1 MPTITR
7 APRAPRLRAFL
18 RSSLVLPALLF
29 VSSALAQVNLSASY
43 SGDTVTFTGDHNIR
57 YLADYATNTLVL
69 PGSVLTDKQTPFPAG
84 YRVILEQEGVK
95 VEVGQPFRVTLSSSE
110 RVLTLVR
117 GETLGSVP
125 EQIAGDARAPVMY
138 RLANAEPSQVASH
151 LKSLYD
157 LPVEVDTRQR
167 ALLVMVNP
175 QDRVLVDELVAA
187 LDEARPQVM
196 FEAEI
201 VEINQSVTQSLG
213 INYDSI
219 FSFTLAEG
227 EVPSVFGTGPFSR
240 NGLSLTLG
248 LNLLKT
254 NGAAKTLARPRVTT
268 LDGVQANINAT
279 QSFPVVVE
287 SSNGQESVQN
297 ITTGIQLSMT
307 PKISPDGQV
316 EAELNI
322 SVSTPTGITSQKVP
336 TFSSREASTTVRVA
350 NGEPIAIGGLYEKRT
365 LKGVSK
371 VPILGDIPIL
381 GALFTSTSTEERE
394 TDLVIVVTP
403 RIVDMPNLQTVRPGA
418 APVVAS
424 VPEGEETQEVDIE
437 TSTSLAAPLAPVAEE
452 GELQ

>member
-1 MPTITR
+1 MPR
-7 APRAPRLRAFL
+7 SSLLRFRRSL
-18 RSSLVLPALLF
+18 RSSLYLLTLLF
-29 VSSALAQVNLSASY
+29 AATTFAQVNLSATY
-43 SGDTVTFTGDHNIR
+43 SGDVVTFVGDHNIR

-69 PGSVLTDKQTPFPAG
+69 PGSVLSDKETKFPAG
-84 YRVILEQEGVK
+84 YAVTLEDDQVR
-95 VEVGQPFRVTLSSSE
+95 VEVGQPFRVTLSSNE

-117 GETLGSVP
+117 GETLGAVP
-125 EQIAGDARAPVMY
+125 ERIAGDDRAPVMY

-151 LKSLYD
+151 LRSLYD
-157 LPVEVDTRQR
+157 LPVEVDQRQR
-167 ALLVMVNP
+167 ALLVRVNP
-175 QDRVLVDELVAA
+175 QDRTLVDEIVTA

-201 VEINQSVTQSLG
+201 VEVNQSVTQSLG
-213 INYDSI
+213 INYDSL
-219 FSFTLAEG
+219 FSFTLTEG
-227 EVPSVFGTGPFSR
+227 EVPSVFGAGPFSR
-240 NGLSLTLG
+240 NGMSLTLG

-254 NGAAKTLARPRVTT
+254 NGAANVLARPRVTT
-268 LDGVQANINAT
+268 LDGVQAQINAT
-279 QSFPVVVE
+279 QSFPVVVS

-316 EAELNI
+316 EAELSI

-403 RIVDMPNLQTVRPGA
+403 RIVDMPNVRA
-418 APVVAS
+418 VRSDVAPVVVETPA
-424 VPEGEETQEVDIE
+424 EEETLE
-437 TSTSLAAPLAPVAEE
+437 TAADEASTSLVNPLPQVEE
-452 GELQ
+452 PGELP